1 MTGLAQHRRR
11 LFYRPFME
19 SPEPCRVPW
28 IYRRTC
34 HPVFAWLGLRPIFAQ
49 HTSAEHEALKRWA
62 HGRRR
67 LVEIGVAEG
76 ASALALRE
84 AMSSDAILYLIDP
97 FHLSRIQWI
106 NATRHAAVSAVSICQ
121 NGTVVWIK
129 EFGSKAA
136 DDWTTP
142 IDLVFFDGDHSEQAV
157 RQDWEKWQ
165 RFVIPGGTAIFHDA
179 RVFPGGWP
187 APADGPVKVVNSL
200 FRDARFSGWKIV
212 EEVHSMVVVQRE
224 E

>member
-1 MTGLAQHRRR
+1 
-11 LFYRPFME
+11 ME
-19 SPEPCRVPW
+19 SPEPCRLPW
-28 IYRRTC
+28 IYRRTR

-49 HTSAEHEALKRWA
+49 HTSVEHEALKRWA
-62 HGRRR
+62 GGRRR

-84 AMSSDAILYLIDP
+84 AMSLDGTLYLIDP
-97 FHLSRIQWI
+97 FHLSRIHWI
-106 NATRHAAVSAVSICQ
+106 NATSHAAVSAVSRCQ
-121 NGTVVWIK
+121 NGTVVWIRK
-129 EFGSKAA
+129 FSSKAV
-136 DDWTTP
+136 DHWVTP

-157 RQDWEKWQ
+157 RQDWVEWH
-165 RFVIPGGTAIFHDA
+165 RFVVPGGVAIFHDA

-187 APADGPVKVVNSL
+187 TLADGPVKVVNSL
-200 FRDARFSGWKIV
+200 FRDAEVWGWKIV

>member
-1 MTGLAQHRRR
+1 
-11 LFYRPFME
+11 
-19 SPEPCRVPW
+19 
-28 IYRRTC
+28 
-34 HPVFAWLGLRPIFAQ
+34 
-49 HTSAEHEALKRWA
+49 
-62 HGRRR
+62 
-67 LVEIGVAEG
+67 
-76 ASALALRE
+76 
-84 AMSSDAILYLIDP
+84 MSSDAVLYLIDP

-106 NATRHAAVSAVSICQ
+106 NATRHAAVSAVSTCQ

-165 RFVIPGGTAIFHDA
+165 RFVIAGGTAIFHDA

-187 APADGPVKVVNSL
+187 TPADGPVKVVKSL
-200 FRDARFSGWKIV
+200 FRDARFAGWRIV

-224 E
+224 Q

>member
-1 MTGLAQHRRR
+1 MRHQRR

-19 SPEPCRVPW
+19 SPEQCRVPW
-28 IYRRTC
+28 IYRWAR

-62 HGRRR
+62 RGRRR

-84 AMSSDAILYLIDP
+84 AMSSDGTLYLIDP
-97 FHLSRIQWI
+97 FHLSRIHWI
-106 NATRHAAVSAVSICQ
+106 NATRRVAESAVACCQ
-121 NGTVVWIK
+121 NGIVVWVK

-136 DDWTTP
+136 ADWTTP
-142 IDLVFFDGDHSEQAV
+142 IELVFFDGDHREQAV

-187 APADGPVKVVNSL
+187 APGDGPVKVVNTL
-200 FRDARFSGWKIV
+200 FRDARSSGWKIV